1 MMREVAFDPARE
13 RCAAWHF
20 SATSHTLAG
29 LAGRP
34 CVVMAHGFGG
44 TRDTGLTGY
53 AEGFA
58 DAGLDVLPFD
68 YRGFDASSGMPRRLR
83 RRPRSAHRADR
94 RGRRVHCGHGQRPGS
109 GRVPRDRGPVVDERG
124 LRALCARPTT

>member
-1 MMREVAFDPARE
+1 MMREVAFDSAGE

-20 SATSHTLAG
+20 SATSDALAG
-29 LAGRP
+29 PAGRP

-58 DAGLDVLPFD
+58 DAGLDVLLFD
-68 YRGFDASSGMPRRLR
+68 YRGFGASTGMPRQKVSWREQ
-83 RRPRSAHRADR
+83 RADYR
-94 RGRRVHCGHGQRPGS
+94 AALASAPVTS
-109 GRVPRDRGPVVDERG
+109 PRLALLTNDLSVVANAAASSASR
-124 LRALCARPTT
+124 